1 MIAEIVFWRHC
12 RGLLWSAVDAS
23 MHHGCVIAAAA
34 VLLLLLLVVVMP
46 LLTSL
51 LTQALLGKNEAVN

>member
-34 VLLLLLLVVVMP
+34 VLLLLLVVVMP
-46 LLTSL
+46 LLISL
-51 LTQALLGKNEAVN
+51 LTQALLGKNEVVN